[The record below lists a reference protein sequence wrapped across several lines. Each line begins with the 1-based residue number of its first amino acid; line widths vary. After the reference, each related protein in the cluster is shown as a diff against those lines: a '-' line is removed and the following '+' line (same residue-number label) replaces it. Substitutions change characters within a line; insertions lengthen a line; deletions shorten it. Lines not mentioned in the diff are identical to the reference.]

1 MEGDEF
7 IYICIYIVYVKRGK
21 RERGGMKKLKIERG
35 ERRDTEGRGKQ
46 NTKKTGGGKEPEK
59 DNLLLLLA
67 KSG

>member
-1 MEGDEF
+1 
-7 IYICIYIVYVKRGK
+7 
-21 RERGGMKKLKIERG
+21 MKKLKIERG